1 MRKLKTLL
9 ISMLLTVT
17 SLSGC
22 KGRQNAKVQWSKWF
36 DNGDGLTHT
45 RHNLN
50 DITQEETENH
60 VWELKSYIT
69 EPTEVAP
76 GEAMYTC

>member
-1 MRKLKTLL
+1 MRKLKTIL
-9 ISMLLTVT
+9 ISMLLAVT

-60 VWELKSYIT
+60 VWELLFQSRGDFVNEIK
-69 EPTEVAP
+69 VA
-76 GEAMYTC
+76 GG